1 MPVAKGMT
9 QIDDEMTAAIEY
21 SATTPV
27 REAQRM
33 RGEFLTRWRKRSS
46 QLSPRGAGPCHVDL
60 LDEMLRDLGIRGA
73 DALLHHLRT
82 GCPMSGVVGYEEIY
96 SPGPPGE
103 PEITEEE
110 LLRRQPDVL
119 ARSTQAIRAESP
131 ANKEAIWSSVRKEL
145 EAGFVV
151 ELRNPPAN
159 AVYLRRFMV
168 RQVKSDEPVPRVK
181 ERACDDGRMA
191 LINKAVRMATPVKL
205 DTADVYAEVAR
216 RVAHRATTRDPGA
229 AFKSMGLDH
238 KEAYRQLRARNDR
251 LCRCVVAEDPST
263 GRVRFFRME
272 RLSFGEAA
280 AVVHYN
286 AFAKVLARVVR
297 RGLKLP
303 LCQYYDD
310 FASPCPANDD
320 TALTDVLELLQ
331 GILHTSFNEDKT
343 SEGHSFRHLG
353 LVFTI
358 ASEGVGVAISAPRR
372 EGLVHMLKGVLARD
386 SLSPGEAASLAG
398 KLGFATSALFGRVG
412 RVPLQPVFRR
422 SNASTTF
429 AGFKLGGDLEEA
441 LGWWVRT
448 LAEDEQCFRRTV
460 PLNPIQPG
468 EGTRYVLLTD
478 ACLFGL
484 GAMMA
489 TITDGDVVAIEYF
502 SHPVP
507 QEGAGLQIHHLEFV
521 AVTVAFALWFRDK
534 DDFTVS
540 VWVDNDVVL
549 GSLVQG
555 RTRARELRAAV
566 HLFWERLARSRGD
579 AWFERVPGAD
589 NIADLPSRLLHAWAG
604 IPIRGVLPKWREVD
618 QRVVDAAIAEVL

>member
-1 MPVAKGMT
+1 
-9 QIDDEMTAAIEY
+9 MTAAIEY
-21 SATTPV
+21 CATTPV
-27 REAQRM
+27 QETQRM
-33 RGEFLTRWRKRSS
+33 RGEFLTRWKKRSL
-46 QLSPRGAGPCHVDL
+46 QLPPLGAGPCHVDL
-60 LDEMLRDLGIRGA
+60 LEEMLRDLDIRGA
-73 DALLHHLRT
+73 DALLRHLRT

-119 ARSTQAIRAESP
+119 ARSTQAIRADSLT
-131 ANKEAIWSSVRKEL
+131 NKEAVWRSVRREL
-145 EAGFVV
+145 EAGFIV

-159 AVYLRRFMV
+159 TVYMRRFV
-168 RQVKSDEPVPRVK
+168 IRQVKSDEHVPRVK
-181 ERACDDGRMA
+181 ERACDDGRMS

-205 DTADVYAEVAR
+205 DTVDVYAEVCR
-216 RVAHRATTRDPGA
+216 RVARGALARDPRA
-229 AFKSMGLDH
+229 EFKSVGLDH
-238 KEAYRQLRARNDR
+238 KDAYRQLHARNDR
-251 LCRCVVAEDPST
+251 LCRCVVAEDPAT
-263 GRVRFFRME
+263 GRIGFFRME

-297 RGLKLP
+297 KGLKLP

-310 FASPCPANDD
+310 FASPCQASDG
-320 TALTDVLELLQ
+320 TALADVLELLQ

-358 ASEGVGVAISAPRR
+358 TSRGVEVAISAPRR
-372 EGLVHMLKGVLARD
+372 RGLVQMLKGVMARD

-412 RVPLQPVFRR
+412 RVPLQPIFRR

-460 PLNPIQPG
+460 PLNPIRPG

-484 GAMMA
+484 GAVLA
-489 TITDGDVVAIEYF
+489 TITEGVVVAVEYF

-507 QEGAGLQIHHLEFV
+507 REGANLQIHHLEFV
-521 AVTVAFALWFRDK
+521 AVAVAFALWFGDK
-534 DDFTVS
+534 DDYTVS
-540 VWVDNDVVL
+540 VWVDNDIIL

-555 RTRARELRAAV
+555 RTRAKELRTAV
-566 HLFWERLARSRGD
+566 HLFWERLARSRGN
-579 AWFERVPGAD
+579 AWFDRVPGID

-604 IPIRGVLPKWREVD
+604 VPIRGILPRRREVD
-618 QRVVDAAIAEVL
+618 QRVADAAIAEVL

>member
-1 MPVAKGMT
+1 
-9 QIDDEMTAAIEY
+9 
-21 SATTPV
+21 
-27 REAQRM
+27 
-33 RGEFLTRWRKRSS
+33 
-46 QLSPRGAGPCHVDL
+46 
-60 LDEMLRDLGIRGA
+60 MLRDLGIRGA

-119 ARSTQAIRAESP
+119 ARSKQAIRAESP
-131 ANKEAIWSSVRKEL
+131 ANKEAIWISVRKEL
-145 EAGFVV
+145 QAGFVV

-159 AVYLRRFMV
+159 AVYLRRFMI
-168 RQVKSDEPVPRVK
+168 RQVKSDEPVPLRR
-181 ERACDDGRMA
+181 RADGSNKQGRPDGDASEAGHGGRLRGSRQEGRSQGDDTRPG
-191 LINKAVRMATPVKL
+191 
-205 DTADVYAEVAR
+205 R
-216 RVAHRATTRDPGA
+216 RVV
-229 AFKSMGLDH
+229 KSMGLDH

-286 AFAKVLARVVR
+286 AFAKVLTRVVR

-320 TALTDVLELLQ
+320 TALTDALELLQ

-358 ASEGVGVAISAPRR
+358 TSEGVGVAISAPRR
-372 EGLVHMLKGVLARD
+372 EGLVHMLKARD
-386 SLSPGEAASLAG
+386 SLSPGEAASLAE

-422 SNASTTF
+422 A
-429 AGFKLGGDLEEA
+429 K
-441 LGWWVRT
+441 
-448 LAEDEQCFRRTV
+448 
-460 PLNPIQPG
+460 
-468 EGTRYVLLTD
+468 
-478 ACLFGL
+478 
-484 GAMMA
+484 
-489 TITDGDVVAIEYF
+489 
-502 SHPVP
+502 
-507 QEGAGLQIHHLEFV
+507 QI
-521 AVTVAFALWFRDK
+521 
-534 DDFTVS
+534 
-540 VWVDNDVVL
+540 DN
-549 GSLVQG
+549 
-555 RTRARELRAAV
+555 
-566 HLFWERLARSRGD
+566 
-579 AWFERVPGAD
+579 
-589 NIADLPSRLLHAWAG
+589 LH
-604 IPIRGVLPKWREVD
+604 KN
-618 QRVVDAAIAEVL
+618 